1 MNPLRIE
8 PLCGPFAW
16 DASALD
22 QRGGWSVELDADE
35 ITCLDDA
42 LDTVVSRQIA
52 WSSLTKAQF
61 PLPVLSQKLE
71 LISTELEDGC
81 GVVSLR
87 GISPERYTA
96 DELRTLWFGLSL
108 HLGIPV
114 YQNPQGQL
122 LRDICNEGEG
132 IGKRY
137 GQMTSGDG
145 VFLSSRART
154 ASPAELRFHT
164 DRADI
169 VGLLCVGRAKSGGE
183 TRIASS
189 VTVHN
194 EMIRRRPALAAVL
207 YAPIYRSRLGE
218 EAGGDQKFYPLPVF
232 GCRAGKFTSHYSRTY
247 VEAAQLLPEVPKM
260 TYKQWAAL
268 DLLAELAEEHCVESV
283 FEPGDIQFLN
293 NHVIY
298 HARRP
303 FLDDAEAGYK
313 RNLMRIWLCPPGNR
327 ALPEDHAPLWRTV
340 EADSLRGGIALESV
354 P

>member
-8 PLCGPFAW
+8 PLCGPSAW

-22 QRGGWSVELDADE
+22 QSGGWSVELDADE

-137 GQMTSGDG
+137 GQMTSRDG

-260 TYKQWAAL
+260 TDEQWAAL

-303 FLDDAEAGYK
+303 FIDDAASGYK
-313 RNLMRIWLCPPGNR
+313 RNLMRIWLCPPRNR

>member
-1 MNPLRIE
+1 MNPPRIE

-16 DASALD
+16 AASALD
-22 QRGGWSVELDADE
+22 QNGGWSVELDVDE
-35 ITCLDDA
+35 IACLDAA
-42 LDTVVSRQIA
+42 LDTVVSRQLA

-71 LISTELEDGC
+71 SISTELEDGC

-137 GQMTSGDG
+137 GQMTSRDG

-218 EAGGDQKFYPLPVF
+218 EAGGDQ
-232 GCRAGKFTSHYSRTY
+232 
-247 VEAAQLLPEVPKM
+247 
-260 TYKQWAAL
+260 
-268 DLLAELAEEHCVESV
+268 
-283 FEPGDIQFLN
+283 
-293 NHVIY
+293 
-298 HARRP
+298 
-303 FLDDAEAGYK
+303 
-313 RNLMRIWLCPPGNR
+313 
-327 ALPEDHAPLWRTV
+327 
-340 EADSLRGGIALESV
+340 
-354 P
+354 

>member
-1 MNPLRIE
+1 MNPLGIE

-22 QRGGWSVELDADE
+22 QNGGWSVELDTDE

-42 LDTVVSRQIA
+42 LDTVVSRQIG
-52 WSSLTKAQF
+52 WSSLTKARF

-71 LISTELEDGC
+71 AISTELEDGC
-81 GVVSLR
+81 GMVSLR
-87 GISPERYTA
+87 GISPGRYTA

-132 IGKRY
+132 VGKRY

-232 GCRAGKFTSHYSRTY
+232 GCRVGKFTSHYSRTY

-260 TYKQWAAL
+260 TDEQWAAL
-268 DLLAELAEEHCVESV
+268 DLLAELAEEYCVETL

-303 FLDDAEAGYK
+303 FIDDAESGYK

-327 ALPEDHAPLWRTV
+327 ALPEDHAPLWRIV
-340 EADSLRGGIALESV
+340 EAGSLRGGIALE
-354 P
+354 PAH

>member
-1 MNPLRIE
+1 
-8 PLCGPFAW
+8 
-16 DASALD
+16 
-22 QRGGWSVELDADE
+22 VELDIDE
-35 ITCLDDA
+35 IACLDDA
-42 LDTVVSRQIA
+42 LNTVVSRQIA
-52 WSSLTKAQF
+52 WSSLTKTQF

-71 LISTELEDGC
+71 AISTELEGGC
-81 GVVSLR
+81 GMVSLR
-87 GISPERYTA
+87 GISPGRYTA

-132 IGKRY
+132 VGKRY

-169 VGLLCVGRAKSGGE
+169 VGLMCVGRAKSGGE
-183 TRIASS
+183 TRVASS

-194 EMIRRRPALAAVL
+194 EMIRRQPALAAVL

-218 EAGGDQKFYPLPVF
+218 ETGGDQKFYPLPVF

-260 TYKQWAAL
+260 TDDHMVIQKL
-268 DLLAELAEEHCVESV
+268 DIAWLKHTFYAV
-283 FEPGDIQFLN
+283 FFRKLGQKIQ
-293 NHVIY
+293 
-298 HARRP
+298 
-303 FLDDAEAGYK
+303 
-313 RNLMRIWLCPPGNR
+313 CS
-327 ALPEDHAPLWRTV
+327 PLFICHFWH
-340 EADSLRGGIALESV
+340 LR
-354 P
+354 

>member
-1 MNPLRIE
+1 MSAPRIK

-16 DASALD
+16 TAAELDQNSGWSVVLHADELACLDSALD
-22 QRGGWSVELDADE
+22 
-35 ITCLDDA
+35 
-42 LDTVVSRQIA
+42 VVMSRQIA
-52 WSSLTKAQF
+52 WSSLTKSQF
-61 PLPVLSQKLE
+61 PLPELSQKLE
-71 LISTELEDGC
+71 AISNELEDGC
-81 GVVSLR
+81 GMVCLR

-96 DELRTLWFGLSL
+96 DELRTLWYGLCL
-108 HLGIPV
+108 HLGIPG
-114 YQNPQGQL
+114 YQNSQGQL
-122 LRDICNEGEG
+122 LREICNEGEG
-132 IGKRY
+132 VGKRY

-154 ASPAELRFHT
+154 ASTAELRFHT

-194 EMIRRRPALAAVL
+194 EMIRRRPALATLL
-207 YAPIYRSRLGE
+207 YAPIFRSRLGE
-218 EAGGDQKFYPLPVF
+218 EQGGGQMFYPLPVF
-232 GCRAGKFTSHYSRTY
+232 GCREGKFTSHYSRTY
-247 VEAAQLLPEVPKM
+247 VEAAQLLPEVPTM
-260 TYKQWAAL
+260 IDEQWVAL
-268 DLLAELAEEHCVESV
+268 DLLAELADEHCVESV

-303 FLDDAEAGYK
+303 FIDDEESGYK

-327 ALPEDHAPLWRTV
+327 VLPEDHAPLWRTV
-340 EADSLRGGIALESV
+340 EADSLRGGVALEPAS
-354 P
+354 